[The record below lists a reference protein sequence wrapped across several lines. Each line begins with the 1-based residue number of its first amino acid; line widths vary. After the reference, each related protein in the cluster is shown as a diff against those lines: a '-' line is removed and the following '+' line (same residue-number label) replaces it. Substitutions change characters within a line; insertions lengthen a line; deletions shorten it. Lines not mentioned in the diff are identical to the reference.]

1 MQNRSV
7 ATVVIL
13 TIITCGI
20 YGLYWVYVTAEALE
34 AEGRSAQMSPTVQLI
49 LSIFFG
55 GIGYLFVGMAADANI
70 NAIKTQRGL
79 PTTDN
84 KLVYML
90 IGFFIPIVL
99 IAMVQNEINKLAPV
113 TQ

>member
-34 AEGRSAQMSPTVQLI
+34 AEGKSAQMSPLVQLI
-49 LSIFFG
+49 LCIFFS
-55 GIGYLFVGMAADANI
+55 GIGYLLIGMCTDANI
-70 NAIKTQRGL
+70 NAIKNQRGL
-79 PTTDN
+79 PATDN
-84 KLVYML
+84 KLAYML
-90 IGFFIPIVL
+90 IGLFIPIVL
-99 IAMVQNEINKLAPV
+99 IAMVQNEINKLVPV
-113 TQ
+113 NQ